1 MGKIR
6 VLIVN
11 DKLDS
16 LNIIENLLH
25 QFKEIKVIGKLS
37 SGKEAVESILEL
49 DPDIILMDTNMPGM
63 DGFTAAK
70 KIHYTLPY
78 IGIILLGATES
89 SYIMRKAMQ
98 SGAADY
104 LTFPLDSERV
114 YNAILGLYNAK
125 SSQRKDLE
133 KSLFKIP
140 KRHCQVIPVFSSKG
154 GVGKSVLA
162 VNSAIALKQL
172 TKKEVLLID
181 LDLQF
186 GDVAHMLNVDSK
198 VNIVDMISDKKNLDS
213 DDIEKYILTHKSGI
227 KVLTAPAHPEQA
239 DLVEM
244 KDVKDIIALFQK
256 MFQYIVIDMTP
267 FLNEIILRTIE
278 MADNLIIIT
287 TMEIPTLKDVKSSL
301 DILYT
306 IGYPK
311 EKITLVLNRYSKYS
325 EMKVKDIKKFI
336 GIEDI
341 VYVNDNP
348 EMVSKSINMG
358 EPFIITNKNSEITK
372 QVFEICA
379 QILGNNYK
387 DSLVK
392 GVKNNQNN
400 KNNFLSKIF
409 KRKNMF

>member
-16 LNIIENLLH
+16 LNIIENLLQ

-37 SGKEAVESILEL
+37 SGKEAVDSILEL
-49 DPDIILMDTNMPGM
+49 DPDIILMDTNMPGI

-70 KIHYTLPY
+70 TIHYRFPY
-78 IGIILLGATES
+78 IGIILLGTTES

-104 LTFPLDSERV
+104 LVFPLNSEKV
-114 YNAILGLYNAK
+114 YNAILELYNAK
-125 SSQRKDLE
+125 SCQRKNLE
-133 KSLFKIP
+133 KNLLKIP

-186 GDVAHMLNVDSK
+186 GDIAYMLSVDSR

-213 DDIEKYILTHKSGI
+213 DDIEKYIITHKSGI
-227 KVLTAPAHPEQA
+227 KVLTAPSHPEQA

-244 KDVKDIIALFQK
+244 KDVKDIIELFQK

-278 MADNLIIIT
+278 MADNLLLIT
-287 TMEIPTLKDVKSSL
+287 TMEVPTLKDVKTSL

-311 EKITLVLNRYSKYS
+311 EKITLVLNRYNKYS
-325 EMKVKDIKKFI
+325 EMEVKDIKKFI

-341 VYVNDNP
+341 MYVNDCS
-348 EMVSKSINMG
+348 EIVSKSINMG
-358 EPFIITNKNSEITK
+358 EPFVIANKNSEITK
-372 QVFEICA
+372 QIFQICS

-392 GVKNNQNN
+392 GLKNSENN
-400 KNNFLSKIF
+400 KNKFLSKIF
-409 KRKNMF
+409 KIK